1 MSATYYTDKILAKLT
16 GFSKAC
22 DLPGC
27 GVAPA
32 DPHEDLGEFRGV
44 YKNRDTSNGGVYVF
58 DEGICSRRQGMKNV
72 VRFADIVSVSLP
84 EPKPGTYV
92 DLTLRSG
99 QSARIIIDAVDGKF
113 SELYE
118 FVRFLDR
125 MIRES
130 QE

>member
-22 DLPGC
+22 DLPGS
-27 GVAPA
+27 PT
-32 DPHEDLGEFRGV
+32 DLHETLGEFRGV
-44 YKNRDTSNGGVYVF
+44 YKNRDASNGGVFVF
-58 DEGICSRRQGMKNV
+58 DEGICSQRQGLNSV
-72 VRFADIVSVSLP
+72 VRFAAIVSVSLP

-92 DLTLRSG
+92 DLMLRSG